1 MTMIGLVTTCQ
12 LLIAGERRALCGRQH
27 LILCLA
33 PTAERSNKITSV
45 YCLTQIPTV
54 TLLGG
59 SPPWPFLRGHAT
71 TLPLEGSLAYGQAET
86 ALGKGCNMIPCL
98 PNSISEFRMA
108 VTMPKLNFELR
119 P

>member
-54 TLLGG
+54 TLLAG
-59 SPPWPFLRGHAT
+59 SPPWPFERGHAKL
-71 TLPLEGSLAYGQAET
+71 LPLGASLAHGQAEP
-86 ALGKGCNMIPCL
+86 ALGKGCDMISCL
-98 PNSISEFRMA
+98 PNSIYEFWLA
-108 VTMPKLNFELR
+108 VT
-119 P
+119 